1 MKEVMITVVV
11 NTGSEIVKRQWTLS
25 EDEWNRRKA
34 QTMFDVGCIVDL
46 QCSDRKH
53 TRRKS

>member
-25 EDEWNRRKA
+25 EDEWIRRKA
-34 QTMFDVGCIVDL
+34 QTLFDVGCIVDL
-46 QCSDRKH
+46 QCSDKKY